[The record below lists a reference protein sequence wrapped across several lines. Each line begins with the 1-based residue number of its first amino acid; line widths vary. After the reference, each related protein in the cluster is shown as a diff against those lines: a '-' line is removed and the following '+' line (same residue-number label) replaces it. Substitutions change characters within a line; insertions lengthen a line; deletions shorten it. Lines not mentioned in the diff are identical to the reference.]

1 MNEQS
6 KRLLHHPLYAAT
18 SPMKEET
25 ALARDVL
32 VLELIGPGVPV
43 ENAGQ
48 GSQGTQM
55 HM

>member
-1 MNEQS
+1 MNEES
-6 KRLLHHPLYAAT
+6 KHLLHTPLYAAT

-25 ALARDVL
+25 ALALEVL
-32 VLELIGPGVPV
+32 VLELIGPDVPV

-48 GSQGTQM
+48 GSQEAQM